1 MIFRVLCSS
10 AAKLESDT
18 LTTVASRLTKK
29 EPITA
34 TAVIFQTD
42 GCKPPEFSELSG
54 KGGGHLMNLSSL
66 AFRCSKL
73 IFLP

>member
-1 MIFRVLCSS
+1 LNDV
-10 AAKLESDT
+10 E
-18 LTTVASRLTKK
+18 

-66 AFRCSKL
+66 TSDAANSYSSHKSKVASTFWL
-73 IFLP
+73 

>member
-1 MIFRVLCSS
+1 LNDV
-10 AAKLESDT
+10 E
-18 LTTVASRLTKK
+18 

-54 KGGGHLMNLSSL
+54 KGGGHLIN
-66 AFRCSKL
+66 
-73 IFLP
+73 FLL